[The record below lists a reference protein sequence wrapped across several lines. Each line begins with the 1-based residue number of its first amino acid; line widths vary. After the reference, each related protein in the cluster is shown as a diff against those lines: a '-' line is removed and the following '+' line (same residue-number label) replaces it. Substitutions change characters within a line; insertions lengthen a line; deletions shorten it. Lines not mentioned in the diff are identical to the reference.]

1 MSASPDSS
9 TPPPGSS
16 LGRAAF
22 LGLASGMVL
31 GGGWLLFLGL
41 RALFTPQ
48 DCERLSKN
56 ECDLLIET
64 ATHIGRVQTLCGG
77 ALVALALSLYVL
89 LRPYLSPKP
98 AQPKPS

>member
-1 MSASPDSS
+1 MSASP
-9 TPPPGSS
+9 PPHSS

-22 LGLASGMVL
+22 LGLASGLVI

-41 RALFTPQ
+41 RGLFSPQ
-48 DCERLSKN
+48 DCERLSKA

-64 ATHIGRVQTLCGG
+64 TTHIGRVQTLCGG
-77 ALVALALSLYVL
+77 ALIALALSLYVL

-98 AQPKPS
+98 SQPKPS